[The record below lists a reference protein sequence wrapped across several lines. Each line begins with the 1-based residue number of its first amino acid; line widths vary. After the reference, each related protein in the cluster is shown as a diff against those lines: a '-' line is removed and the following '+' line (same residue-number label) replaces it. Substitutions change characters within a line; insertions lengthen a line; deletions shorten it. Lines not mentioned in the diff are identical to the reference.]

1 MIITIWKNLWRL
13 SVGKRSSS
21 SFIFSLKYYK
31 DIVNLLFWVLWAC
44 LATWTQSD
52 TINLK
57 KTFVFIC
64 RQNIKFTPPP
74 FLEILQRYTNFLFWV
89 PWACLVAHTQNE
101 SINLQKTSM
110 LICMPKINFINHFFL
125 EILHFKES
133 FNLIGWHHLAH
144 NSRTRIFS
152 GMGLVV
158 KHQQH

>member
-1 MIITIWKNLWRL
+1 MKKPLT
-13 SVGKRSSS
+13 
-21 SFIFSLKYYK
+21 FICRQKIKLILHIFLEILQRYCKLAVLGTLGVPGYVNPKWYYQLKENFRVY
-31 DIVNLLFWVLWAC
+31 
-44 LATWTQSD
+44 
-52 TINLK
+52 
-57 KTFVFIC
+57 C

-133 FNLIGWHHLAH
+133 FNLIGWHHFG
-144 NSRTRIFS
+144 S
-152 GMGLVV
+152 
-158 KHQQH
+158 